1 MWNHKLFNSFKMNF
15 SLCSTPS
22 EITSPCLESSHS
34 INMNK
39 LPPLSSIRAS
49 DFTNKES
56 IQVSSRDARKM
67 VLSCQYVPGQLE
79 GTRLMGKP
87 LSKPRQKLEFV
98 RTLLI
103 DNYDSYTYNIYQE
116 LSVVNGRKLSLYPLA
131 CVCICAYVP
140 F

>member
-1 MWNHKLFNSFKMNF
+1 MNF
-15 SLCSTPS
+15 TLCSNPS
-22 EITSPCLESSHS
+22 EITSPCLDRPKNTT
-34 INMNK
+34 INK
-39 LPPLSSIRAS
+39 LKATSSIRAS
-49 DFTNKES
+49 DLANKDG
-56 IQVSSRDARKM
+56 IRVSSHDSRKA
-67 VLSCQYVPGQLE
+67 VISTQYVPDQLE

-116 LSVVNGRKLSLYPLA
+116 LSVINGSKLTCLYNNNLKKDRNM
-131 CVCICAYVP
+131 CNK